1 MTHEDEHQRRDQETD
16 AEKTR
21 DLPDPH
27 ESPDD
32 RPDKVSEIRREQ
44 EQLDPNRRR

>member
-1 MTHEDEHQRRDQETD
+1 MTHEDEHQRRDQEAD

-21 DLPDPH
+21 DLPDPP

-32 RPDKVSEIRREQ
+32 RPAKVSEIRREQ
-44 EQLDPNRRR
+44 EQLDPNRPD